1 MVYNLN
7 GEQLQLSR
15 GGPGRY
21 LLCSQNPV
29 HFSEERKITMKD
41 LEDAAGEE
49 VGKSSTRMGFR
60 RQDSEAARMY
70 N

>member
-1 MVYNLN
+1 
-7 GEQLQLSR
+7 
-15 GGPGRY
+15 
-21 LLCSQNPV
+21 
-29 HFSEERKITMKD
+29 MKD
-41 LEDAAGEE
+41 LEEAAGEE

>member
-1 MVYNLN
+1 MVYKT
-7 GEQLQLSR
+7 
-15 GGPGRY
+15 
-21 LLCSQNPV
+21 LCI

-41 LEDAAGEE
+41 LEDAAAEE